1 VVNLPDILFDVN
13 QDTLKPEA
21 QIVLAKLVGILL
33 IMPDQDA
40 LVEGHTDATG
50 DDRYNL
56 DLSRRRA
63 RSVTRFLQL
72 QGLEPQR
79 LEAVGYGIE
88 RPVADNETAAGRK
101 RNRRVEIVIS
111 RADGTLEP

>member
-1 VVNLPDILFDVN
+1 MVNLPDILFDVN
-13 QDTLKPEA
+13 QDTLRPEA
-21 QIVLAKLVGILL
+21 QIVLAKLAGILL
-33 IMPDQDA
+33 IIPDQDA

-63 RSVTRFLQL
+63 RSVTQFLQL
-72 QGLEPQR
+72 QGLEPRR
-79 LEAVGYGIE
+79 LQAVGYGIE
-88 RPVADNETAAGRK
+88 RPVAGNETAAGRK

-111 RADGTLEP
+111 RTEGRLEP

>member
-13 QDTLKPEA
+13 QDTLKPQA
-21 QIVLAKLVGILL
+21 QLVLAKLAGILL

-50 DDRYNL
+50 DEYYNL

-63 RSVTRFLQL
+63 RTVTQFLQI

-79 LEAVGYGIE
+79 LQARGFGIE
-88 RPVADNETAAGRK
+88 KPVADNETPEGRK

-111 RADGTLEP
+111 RAEETTGN